1 MAPVADYFDLFK
13 LPANYVL
20 DLTELAER
28 YRALLR
34 ELHPDRYAG
43 RSERE
48 QRLAVQAT
56 ADLNH
61 AYDVLRSP
69 LARAQHLLAL
79 NGIEDRSDTAMV
91 EDIDLLL
98 EQMDLRERLVGV
110 RDSVDPVATLAA
122 LEQTVRTRYAE
133 QQLNFARALETGD
146 LKAAVAMVTAM
157 QFHAK
162 LLRELNDVA
171 EMLDDDC
178 HN

>member
-1 MAPVADYFDLFK
+1 VTPTADYFDLFK
-13 LPANYVL
+13 LPVDYVV

-98 EQMDLRERLVGV
+98 EQMDLRERLAGI
-110 RDSVDPVATLAA
+110 RASVDPVVTLAA
-122 LEQTVRTRYAE
+122 LEQEVKARCAE
-133 QQLNFARALETGD
+133 QQSNFALAFERGD
-146 LKAAVAMVTAM
+146 LNMAVAMVTAM

-178 HN
+178 HP